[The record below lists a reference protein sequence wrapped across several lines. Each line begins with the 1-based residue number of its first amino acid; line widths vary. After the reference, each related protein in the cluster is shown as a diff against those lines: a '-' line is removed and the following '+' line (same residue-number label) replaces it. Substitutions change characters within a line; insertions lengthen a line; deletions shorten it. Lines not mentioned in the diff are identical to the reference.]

1 MTDHWSVLGAAE
13 GRMPFPH
20 IVRAAPARRDELLDV
35 AQRLFALHGYDGT
48 SVNQIISELG
58 ISKGA
63 FYHYFSSKEDL
74 VEGLACRFAALMA
87 TETEALLR
95 DPTMDAFS
103 KLMAFLVT
111 SRRHKEANVSELR
124 ATFEPLFRAENLQLY
139 EKTQRAVTGVVRP
152 ILIRIIAEGVAE
164 QTFETSDPE
173 NAAETIMH
181 LLTANRDLLTELYNT
196 RDIRHFRALGEKLMT
211 KLRYTATVI
220 DRILGLPEG
229 SIELADRDTLEAMA
243 CMLDPAPSAA

>member
-1 MTDHWSVLGAAE
+1 
-13 GRMPFPH
+13 MPFPH

-58 ISKGA
+58 VSKGA
-63 FYHYFSSKEDL
+63 FYHYFTSKEDL

-87 TETEALLR
+87 AETEALLR

-111 SRRHKEANVSELR
+111 SRRHKEANVAELR
-124 ATFEPLFRAENLQLY
+124 ATFEPLFRAENVRLY

-164 QTFETSDPE
+164 QTFETSDSE
-173 NAAETIMH
+173 NAADTIMH

-196 RDIRHFRALGEKLMT
+196 RDARRFRALGETLMG

-229 SIELADRDTLEAMA
+229 SIELADRDTFEAMA